1 MIRLNLFKRF
11 LIKTLSK
18 NKTEIIFS
26 FFCKNI
32 DGPYKYSKY
41 YDDAVELFFRAAD
54 EIEKKLDG
62 MEILHLAHL
71 FEMLDI
77 ILNEQK
83 KASYHAGFAA
93 GKKSSEES

>member
-1 MIRLNLFKRF
+1 MTYNYIEVITLNLSKENLINALSNKNNDIDTQFKYH
-11 LIKTLSK
+11 
-18 NKTEIIFS
+18 E
-26 FFCKNI
+26 C
-32 DGPYKYSKY
+32 